1 MEVLGTRDFRAY
13 FALHAT
19 YLINT
24 GIDFYEINMGEVS
37 GAAARQ
43 DCPIKVDFSSF
54 GIVGIGIGIAIVVA
68 GHDKS
73 GPLALLVHAIGG
85 QQGAGEGKRVSIQP
99 FGEIGLFVER
109 YLRDI
114 ACVALVVAPS
124 DIGGV
129 GEELLAAVG
138 GSDMVGG
145 CAIVGDLVVGDGQR
159 IGMLTALYLVPRV
172 IGQSVA
178 VGVLAHAYDTR
189 LAATFRGVVGRLVE
203 SIALYQQV
211 VLALYIH
218 YGVVKAEDDISS
230 PCAEA
235 DHALRIVG
243 KLRFGSGGGVVGNRG
258 QGVDKLPRGGGIV
271 VNAGDVGGVGMQQR
285 GCSGKH

>member
-1 MEVLGTRDFRAY
+1 M
-13 FALHAT
+13 
-19 YLINT
+19 
-24 GIDFYEINMGEVS
+24 
-37 GAAARQ
+37 
-43 DCPIKVDFSSF
+43 
-54 GIVGIGIGIAIVVA
+54 
-68 GHDKS
+68 
-73 GPLALLVHAIGG
+73 
-85 QQGAGEGKRVSIQP
+85 
-99 FGEIGLFVER
+99 ER

-145 CAIVGDLVVGDGQR
+145 CAIVGELVVGDGQQ
-159 IGMLTALYLVPRV
+159 IGMLTTLYLVPRV

-178 VGVLAHAYDTR
+178 IGVLAHAYDTR
-189 LAATFRGVVGRLVE
+189 LTATFRGVVGRLVE

-211 VLALYIH
+211 VRALYIH
-218 YGVVKAEDDISS
+218 YGVVKADDDLAS
-230 PCAEA
+230 PCAET
-235 DHALRIVG
+235 DHSLRVGG

-271 VNAGDVGGVGMQQR
+271 VNAGDVGRVGMQQR
-285 GCSGKH
+285 GCSGKENK